1 MRRQVIVDCETS
13 SLTPDYDGGTG
24 VLWELCLLERDRP
37 PSMWRVQL
45 SPLELASA
53 SDESLEI
60 GRYHERTARM
70 LPVKDDW
77 VYYLNEPDETP
88 HWSDAAELAGVVA
101 AALDGVTII
110 GANPGFDAGFLSAFL
125 AHHGQLRQPWHYRL
139 RDIGS
144 MAWGYL
150 SACQAL
156 GIEGRD
162 AALGVPPM
170 DASTDEFA
178 LALGLDLSRYERHS
192 ALGDCRL
199 VSDMLSVIEGAR

>member
-1 MRRQVIVDCETS
+1 MTGRRQVIVDCETT
-13 SLTPDYDGGTG
+13 SLEPDYDGGTG

-37 PSMWRVQL
+37 PSLWRVQL

-70 LPVKDDW
+70 LPARDGW
-77 VYYLNEPDETP
+77 VYCLNEPDETP
-88 HWSDAAELAGVVA
+88 HWSDPAELAGVIA
-101 AALDGVTII
+101 AALDGVTIV

-125 AHHGQLRQPWHYRL
+125 AHHVQPRQPWHYRL

-150 SACQAL
+150 SAFA
-156 GIEGRD
+156 GRD
-162 AALGVPPM
+162 KVCPPM

-178 LALGLDLSRYERHS
+178 LALGIDVSQFERHS

-199 VSDMLSVIEGAR
+199 VALMLDIIEGVTR